1 MIDEDVIYFNQYIF
15 NFYKKSSK
23 NKVGLYWVLSNF
35 TFYTDIKTTTEEI
48 EQLLKEIGYKIEDG
62 NVYIEFISDK
72 HCMIASGLG
81 YLI

>member
-1 MIDEDVIYFNQYIF
+1 MTDEDIIYFNKYIF

-48 EQLLKEIGYKIEDG
+48 EQLLKKIGYKIEDG

-72 HCMIASGLG
+72 HCMIAAGLG